1 MTAALDLS
9 TSHYLLPH
17 IHPEGWKIVVP
28 VLVVGLAGVVVLWYF
43 VRTPGW
49 TAAAAVF
56 VLVLAYAIALFFR
69 DPERFPPPD
78 PAALVSPADGTVC
91 LVQEVP
97 VPAELSPASTGA
109 VWRVSVFMSVLD
121 VHVNRMP
128 FEGELV
134 RRVYVPGKFFNASLD
149 KASKDNERMLWLA
162 HTEAGQEFA
171 FVQIAGLVAR
181 RIVPFAAEGEELA
194 RGTRFGLIRFGSRL
208 DVYLPPGVEPAVA
221 LGQTMVA
228 GETTLARLP

>member
-9 TSHYLLPH
+9 ASHFLFPH
-17 IHPEGWKIVVP
+17 IHPEGWKIAVP
-28 VLVVGLAGVVVLWYF
+28 VLAAGIAGTAALWYF
-43 VRTPGW
+43 LRAPGW

-56 VLVLAYAIALFFR
+56 VFALSYAVALFFR
-69 DPERFPPPD
+69 DPERYPPPD
-78 PAALVSPADGTVC
+78 PTALVSPADGTVC

-97 VPAELSPASTGA
+97 VPAELSPGSDAP

-128 FEGELV
+128 FDGKLV

-162 HTEAGQEFA
+162 RTADGREYA

-181 RIVPFAAEGEELA
+181 RIVPLASEGETLA

-208 DVYLPPGVEPAVA
+208 DVYLPPGVEPAVVP
-221 LGQTMVA
+221 GQTMVA

>member
-1 MTAALDLS
+1 MSAAPDLS
-9 TSHYLLPH
+9 VSHFLLPH

-28 VLVVGLAGVVVLWYF
+28 VFLAGLVAVAALWYF
-43 VRTPGW
+43 VRAPGW
-49 TAAAAVF
+49 TAVADFF
-56 VLVLAYAIALFFR
+56 VLAFSYAVALFFR

-91 LVQEVP
+91 LLQQVP
-97 VPAELSPASTGA
+97 VPAELSPSSTGA

-121 VHVNRMP
+121 IHVNRMP
-128 FEGELV
+128 FDGTLV

-162 HTEAGQEFA
+162 RTPGGQEFA

-181 RIVPFAAEGEELA
+181 RIVPFAEEGGTLS

-208 DVYLPPGVEPAVA
+208 DVYLPPGVTPAVA